1 MKAILSSLLLLVN
14 LAPVVVLAQNPID
27 AALRA
32 LENEQMQRL
41 AAQQRRPEISID
53 PFNSDGCSGG
63 MSDSW
68 KTVTRIWP
76 ELARAIGEEPP
87 WEPCC
92 AAHDR
97 DYWRGESIDGF
108 EKRLQSDLRLR
119 QCVERTGRDQ
129 GEAIARRLRMSPAE
143 IVEIIDLTAEWMFYA
158 VRIGGGP
165 CTGLVWR
172 WGHGWPPCHLDAV
185 PAGDPAAPPSPRL
198 FQVRA
203 DTSHPASIPLHQAA
217 RFPLGLHPV
226 IEPAGMSPRLT
237 IALTPRL
244 N

>member
-1 MKAILSSLLLLVN
+1 MA
-14 LAPVVVLAQNPID
+14 AGANPID
-27 AALRA
+27 EAARLV
-32 LENEQMQRL
+32 EQANMERL
-41 AAQQRRPEISID
+41 HAQQTRPGVVID
-53 PFNSDGCSGG
+53 SFASDGCSGG

-68 KTVTRIWP
+68 KIVARIWP

-108 EKRLQSDLRLR
+108 EKRLQSDLSLR
-119 QCVERTGRDQ
+119 QCVERTGREQ
-129 GEAIARRLRMSPAE
+129 GEDIARRLGVSPAE

-185 PAGDPAAPPSPRL
+185 PAGDPAEPPSPRL
-198 FQVRA
+198 FQARA
-203 DTSHPASIPLHQAA
+203 DSPHPASIPLYQAV
-217 RFPLGLHPV
+217 RLPLGLHTV
-226 IEPAGMSPRLT
+226 IEPAGRSPRLT
-237 IALTPRL
+237 IAVTPRL